1 MRIALVSP
9 YSWTYQG
16 GVNKHV
22 EALAEQYIARG
33 DHVRVLAPWD
43 PPGALSRRLH
53 RSQPELR
60 EAPDYLIPLGRTV
73 GIGANGAVSNLSVF
87 PEGPISL
94 RRELRAGR
102 FDVVHVHE
110 PLAPIVGWDATVFP
124 DAPVVG
130 TFHAYS
136 TKPFPNHVATLLGA
150 RRRFNQLS
158 ARIAVSQA
166 AAWTGRRWFGGDYTI
181 VPNGVDVDAAPQGPK
196 KPSEDLRLL
205 FVGRAEE
212 RKGLPV
218 LLAAFQALVEHV
230 PSRLTVVGADP
241 EEVSRRVSDP
251 DLLDHIDVLGKVSDS
266 ILWRQLGE
274 ADVLCAP
281 SLAGESFGMV
291 LIEAFAAGTPVV
303 ASHIAGY
310 SDVVT
315 NGVDGI
321 LVPPADPQ
329 ALAEELQIL
338 WHEPER
344 IKAMGEAGRKSA
356 ERYAWPQIAE
366 EVIEV
371 YGRAMEPAPAPVMRA
386 DAIARRTGLVRI
398 DGARRRPAQRLPS
411 LEPELAPT
419 KSRGRRWARKAG
431 VGVASVLGLGL
442 TALAARR
449 IGVDQVA
456 SSIIDS
462 DLKWVL
468 IAFAL
473 MVAAMFA
480 RAASWVAIARA
491 ALPRRHIRRRDVTSA
506 TMIGVLMSATLPA
519 RLGEP
524 ARAMVL
530 SRHVGRMRET
540 FPVLIGTLVSQT
552 ALNILAL
559 VLLGGIIVST
569 TDLFQASTQKLFLVS
584 TAPLVVL
591 LAVLAAPSVVKVN
604 GQGRIARGIRAVR
617 GALQQ
622 ARKGLKVFRDPGK
635 GSFATFAQLGAW
647 FLQLLSCWALFAAL
661 GLDHQVAIGAAAAC
675 LFAVNVTAVVP
686 ATPSNIGIFQLAI
699 ISVLNKGFGVPAAD
713 ALAYGVILQA
723 VEIATAVTLG
733 VPALVREGV
742 TWSDMRLRA
751 MTAAPVQ
758 LSEEPRTVRERRE
771 TTERVS
777 A

>member
-16 GVNKHV
+16 GVNRHV
-22 EALAEQYIARG
+22 EALAEQFLAQG

-43 PPGALSRRLH
+43 PPGFISRRLH
-53 RSQPELR
+53 RSEPELR
-60 EAPDYLIPLGRTV
+60 EAPDYLIPLGRTLGV
-73 GIGANGAVSNLSVF
+73 GANGAVSNLSVF
-87 PEGPISL
+87 PEGPIAL
-94 RRELRAGR
+94 RRALRDGN

-110 PLAPIVGWDATVFP
+110 PLAPLIGWDAMTFR

-136 TKPFPNHVATLLGA
+136 TKGFPNHLATLLGA

-158 ARIAVSQA
+158 ARIAVSEA
-166 AAWTGRRWFGGDYTI
+166 AAWTGRRWFGGDYMI
-181 VPNGVDVDAAPQGPK
+181 VPNGVDLDAVPKGPK
-196 KPSEDLRLL
+196 PPGEELRLL

-218 LLAAFQALVEHV
+218 LLAAFQALVEHI
-230 PSRLTVVGADP
+230 PSRLTVIGADP
-241 EEVSRRVSDP
+241 EDVSRLVADP
-251 DLLDHIDVLGKVSDS
+251 DVLSHIDVLGKVSDS
-266 ILWRQLGE
+266 VLWRHLGD
-274 ADVLCAP
+274 ADLLCAP
-281 SLAGESFGMV
+281 SLTGESFGMV
-291 LIEAFAAGTPVV
+291 LTEAFAAGTPVI
-303 ASHIAGY
+303 ASEIAGY

-315 NGVDGI
+315 DGVDGV

-329 ALAEELQIL
+329 ALAEELQL
-338 WHEPER
+338 LALEPER
-344 IKAMGEAGRKSA
+344 LVAMGEAGRRSA
-356 ERYAWPQIAE
+356 ERYAWPRVADRVKQ
-366 EVIEV
+366 V
-371 YGRAMEPAPAPVMRA
+371 YEWVTEPAPAPA
-386 DAIARRTGLVRI
+386 SQLESAARRTGLMRI
-398 DGARRRPAQRLPS
+398 DGGPRRPAKRLPT
-411 LEPELAPT
+411 LDPAPVAAQ
-419 KSRGRRWARKAG
+419 SRGRRAARKAG
-431 VGVASVLGLGL
+431 VAVAGVLGLVL
-442 TALAARR
+442 TALAAQR
-449 IGVDQVA
+449 IGVDRVA
-456 SSIIDS
+456 TSIIDS

-468 IAFAL
+468 IACAL
-473 MVAAMFA
+473 MVGAMFA

-491 ALPRRHIRRRDVTSA
+491 ALPGTQVRRRDVTSA

-559 VLLGGIIVST
+559 IMLGGIIVST

-584 TAPLVVL
+584 TAPLLIL
-591 LAVLAAPSVVKVN
+591 LAVLAAPSLVKVN
-604 GQGRIARGIRAVR
+604 GKSRVARAIQAVR
-617 GALQQ
+617 GAIKQ
-622 ARKGLKVFRDPGK
+622 ARRGLTVFRDPRR
-635 GSFATFAQLGAW
+635 GSFATFAQLFAW
-647 FLQLLSCWALFAAL
+647 FLQLLACWALFAAL

-686 ATPSNIGIFQLAI
+686 ATPSNIGIFQLAV
-699 ISVLNKGFGVPAAD
+699 ISVLTKGFGIPAAD

-723 VEIATAVTLG
+723 VEIATAVVLG

-742 TWSDMRLRA
+742 TWSDMRVRA
-751 MTAAPVQ
+751 LSAAPVH
-758 LSEEPRTVRERRE
+758 LSAQPRSRDRGADRI
-771 TTERVS
+771 S

>member
-16 GVNKHV
+16 GVNRHV
-22 EALAEQYIARG
+22 EALAEQFIARG

-43 PPGALSRRLH
+43 PPDAVSRRLH
-53 RSQPELR
+53 RSHPELR
-60 EAPDYLIPLGRTV
+60 EAPDYLVPLGRTLGV
-73 GIGANGAVSNLSVF
+73 GANGAVSNLSVF
-87 PEGPISL
+87 PEGPIAL
-94 RRELRAGR
+94 RRELRAGNY
-102 FDVVHVHE
+102 DVVHVHE
-110 PLAPIVGWDATVFP
+110 PLAPIVGWDAMTFR

-136 TKPFPNHVATLLGA
+136 TKAFPNHTATLLGA
-150 RRRFNQLS
+150 RRRMNQLS
-158 ARIAVSQA
+158 ARIAVSEA
-166 AAWTGRRWFGGDYTI
+166 AAWTGRRWFGGEYTI
-181 VPNGVDVDAAPQGPK
+181 VPNGVDTESIPHGPK
-196 KPSEDLRLL
+196 PPSDELRLL

-230 PSRLTVVGADP
+230 PSRLTVIGADP
-241 EEVSRRVSDP
+241 EEIYRRVGDP
-251 DLLDHIDVLGKVSDS
+251 DVMSHIDVLGKVSDS
-266 ILWRQLGE
+266 VLWRQLRE
-274 ADVLCAP
+274 ADLLCAP

-291 LIEAFAAGTPVV
+291 LIEAMAAGTGVV
-303 ASHIAGY
+303 ASKIAGY

-329 ALAEELQIL
+329 ALGEELQL
-338 WHEPER
+338 LAHEPER
-344 IKAMGEAGRKSA
+344 ITAMGEAGRQTA
-356 ERYAWPQIAE
+356 ERYAWPRIAE
-366 EVIEV
+366 EVTEV
-371 YGRAMEPAPAPVMRA
+371 YERAIDPAPAP
-386 DAIARRTGLVRI
+386 IWPPEEFARRTGLVRL
-398 DGARRRPAQRLPS
+398 DGGPKQPAKRLPS
-411 LEPELAPT
+411 LEPTPLDGR
-419 KSRGRRWARKAG
+419 SRGRRAARKAG
-431 VGVASVLGLGL
+431 VAVAGVLGLGL

-449 IGVDQVA
+449 IGIDQVA
-456 SSIIDS
+456 TNIIDS
-462 DLKWVL
+462 DLKWIL
-468 IAFAL
+468 IACAL

-480 RAASWVAIARA
+480 RAASWVAITRA
-491 ALPRRHIRRRDVTSA
+491 ALPRYDIRRRDVTSA

-530 SRHVGRMRET
+530 SRHIGRMRET
-540 FPVLIGTLVSQT
+540 FPVLIGSLVAQT

-584 TAPLVVL
+584 TAPLLVL
-591 LAVLAAPSVVKVN
+591 LAVLMAPSLVKVN
-604 GQGRIARGIRAVR
+604 GQGRIARGIKAVR

-622 ARKGLKVFRDPGK
+622 ARKGLTVFRDPRR
-635 GSFATFAQLGAW
+635 GSFATGAQLLAW

-699 ISVLNKGFGVPAAD
+699 ISVLHQGFGVSAAD

-723 VEIATAVTLG
+723 VEIATAVALG

-751 MTAAPVQ
+751 MSAAPVQ
-758 LSEEPRTVRERRE
+758 LPERPRKRDRDADN
-771 TTERVS
+771 RVPVS
-777 A
+777 

>member
-16 GVNKHV
+16 GVNRHV
-22 EALAEQYIARG
+22 EALAEQFIARG

-43 PPGALSRRLH
+43 PPDRISRRLH
-53 RSQPELR
+53 RSHPELR
-60 EAPDYLIPLGRTV
+60 EAPDYLVPLGRTL

-94 RRELRAGR
+94 RRELRAGNY
-102 FDVVHVHE
+102 DVVHVHE
-110 PLAPIVGWDATVFP
+110 PLAPIVGWDAMVFR

-136 TKPFPNHVATLLGA
+136 TKAFPNHVASLLGA

-158 ARIAVSQA
+158 ARIAVSEA
-166 AAWTGRRWFGGDYTI
+166 AAWTGRRWFGGEYSI
-181 VPNGVDVDAAPQGPK
+181 VPNGVDIEAAPKGVK
-196 KPSEDLRLL
+196 APSDELRLL

-230 PSRLTVVGADP
+230 PSRLTIVGADP
-241 EEVSRRVSDP
+241 EEISRRVGDP
-251 DLLDHIDVLGKVSDS
+251 DLMNHIDVLGKVSDS

-274 ADVLCAP
+274 ADLLVAP

-291 LIEAFAAGTPVV
+291 LIEAMAAGTGVV
-303 ASHIAGY
+303 ASAIAGY

-329 ALAEELQIL
+329 ALAEELQL
-338 WHEPER
+338 LAHEPER
-344 IKAMGEAGRKSA
+344 IRAMGEAGRRSA
-356 ERYAWPQIAE
+356 ERYAWPRIAE
-366 EVIEV
+366 EVTEV
-371 YGRAMEPAPAPVMRA
+371 YERAIEPARAP
-386 DAIARRTGLVRI
+386 IWPPEEFARRTGLVRF
-398 DGARRRPAQRLPS
+398 DGGPKRPAKRLPS
-411 LEPELAPT
+411 LEPAAHD
-419 KSRGRRWARKAG
+419 SRSRSKRLARKAG
-431 VGVASVLGLGL
+431 VVVASILGLGL

-456 SSIIDS
+456 SNIIDS
-462 DLKWVL
+462 DVKWVL

-480 RAASWVAIARA
+480 RAASWVAITRA
-491 ALPRRHIRRRDVTSA
+491 ALPRFHVRRRDVTSA

-530 SRHVGRMRET
+530 SRHIGRMRET
-540 FPVLIGTLVSQT
+540 FPVLIGSLVAQT

-584 TAPLVVL
+584 TAPLIVL
-591 LAVLAAPSVVKVN
+591 LAVLMAPSVVRVN
-604 GQGRIARGIRAVR
+604 GQGRIARGIQAVR

-622 ARKGLKVFRDPGK
+622 ARKGLTVFRDPRR
-635 GSFATFAQLGAW
+635 GSFAAGAQLFAW

-699 ISVLNKGFGVPAAD
+699 ISVLHQGFGVNAAD

-742 TWSDMRLRA
+742 TWSDMRVRA
-751 MTAAPVQ
+751 MSAAPVR
-758 LSEEPRTVRERRE
+758 LSERPRRRERE
-771 TTERVS
+771 AERIS

>member
-1 MRIALVSP
+1 MNR
-9 YSWTYQG
+9 
-16 GVNKHV
+16 HV
-22 EALAEQYIARG
+22 EALAEQFIARG

-43 PPGALSRRLH
+43 PPDRISSRLH

-60 EAPDYLIPLGRTV
+60 EAPDYLVPLGRTV
-73 GIGANGAVSNLSVF
+73 GVGANGAVSNLSVF
-87 PEGPISL
+87 PDGPVKL
-94 RRELRAGR
+94 RRELRTGNY
-102 FDVVHVHE
+102 DIVHVHE
-110 PLAPIVGWDATVFP
+110 PLAPLVGWDTMVFRG
-124 DAPVVG
+124 APVVG

-136 TKPFPNHVATLLGA
+136 TSAFPNHTASLLGA
-150 RRRFNQLS
+150 RRRFNQLA
-158 ARIAVSQA
+158 ARIAVSEA
-166 AAWTGRRWFGGDYTI
+166 AAWTGRRWFGGEYTI
-181 VPNGVDVDAAPQGPK
+181 IPNGVDIESAPLGPK
-196 KPSEDLRLL
+196 APSDELRLL

-241 EEVSRRVSDP
+241 EEISRRVSDP
-251 DLLDHIDVLGKVSDS
+251 DVMNHIDVLGKVSDS

-274 ADVLCAP
+274 ADLLCAP

-291 LIEAFAAGTPVV
+291 LIEAMAAGTGVV
-303 ASHIAGY
+303 ASAIAGY

-329 ALAEELQIL
+329 ALAEELQL
-338 WHEPER
+338 LAHEPER
-344 IKAMGEAGRKSA
+344 IRAMGEAGRRSA
-356 ERYAWPQIAE
+356 ERYAWPRIAD
-366 EVIEV
+366 EVTGV
-371 YGRAMEPAPAPVMRA
+371 YERAIEPAPA
-386 DAIARRTGLVRI
+386 AIWPPEAYARRSGMVRI
-398 DGARRRPAQRLPS
+398 DGGPKRPAKRLPS
-411 LEPELAPT
+411 LEPAAHDT
-419 KSRGRRWARKAG
+419 RGRGKRVARKAG
-431 VGVASVLGLGL
+431 VAVASVLGLGL

-456 SSIIDS
+456 SNIIDS

-468 IAFAL
+468 VACAL
-473 MVAAMFA
+473 MVGAMFA

-491 ALPRRHIRRRDVTSA
+491 ALPRYHVRRRDVTSA

-530 SRHVGRMRET
+530 SRHIGRIRET

-569 TDLFQASTQKLFLVS
+569 TDLFQASTQKLFIVS
-584 TAPLVVL
+584 TAPLLVL
-591 LAVLAAPSVVKVN
+591 LAVLMAPSVVKVN
-604 GQGRIARGIRAVR
+604 GQGRIARAIQAVR
-617 GALQQ
+617 RALQQ
-622 ARKGLKVFRDPGK
+622 ARKGLSVFRDPRR
-635 GSFATFAQLGAW
+635 GSFAAGAQLFAW

-699 ISVLNKGFGVPAAD
+699 ISVLHQGFGINAAD

-723 VEIATAVTLG
+723 VEIATAVALG

-742 TWSDMRLRA
+742 SWSDMRLRA
-751 MTAAPVQ
+751 MAAAPVQ
-758 LSEEPRTVRERRE
+758 LSDRPRRRERRD
-771 TTERVS
+771 TPERVS